1 MWRFVLDRGKE
12 GAGIA
17 VNTVNTE
24 LIRFGT
30 PGTGWFVRLG
40 LVSFNRIES
49 VGMVVEPDSI
59 TQAEFISSGRYL
71 AKLCND
77 VTNIIIAVP
86 QPPLV
91 VLDSYK
97 RSGKPP
103 VALLRSLSKG
113 EDAMDSISLWA
124 EVFFL

>member
-24 LIRFGT
+24 LIRSGT

-77 VTNIIIAVP
+77 VTNIILHTKPFIAFQILFTAYCP
-86 QPPLV
+86 CA
-91 VLDSYK
+91 
-97 RSGKPP
+97 KPFP
-103 VALLRSLSKG
+103 KTL
-113 EDAMDSISLWA
+113 
-124 EVFFL
+124 

>member
-49 VGMVVEPDSI
+49 VGRTRLHHP
-59 TQAEFISSGRYL
+59 GRIHL
-71 AKLCND
+71 E
-77 VTNIIIAVP
+77 
-86 QPPLV
+86 
-91 VLDSYK
+91 
-97 RSGKPP
+97 R
-103 VALLRSLSKG
+103 
-113 EDAMDSISLWA
+113 
-124 EVFFL
+124 